1 MSGVVAEL
9 QARKTWLTLHLSP
22 AVELTDEQF
31 FELCQLNSDIRL
43 ERTAEGDIVVM
54 PPTGGETSNRN
65 LGISGQLYNWTKR
78 DGTGAAFDSSAGF
91 KLPNGADRSPDAAWV
106 SHERLAQLSSEEK
119 CKFVPLCPDF
129 VIELISP
136 TDSLAA
142 TQAKMIRS
150 GAGHRLQAQVG
161 HKAKRQKT
169 TKIQETG
176 ECAVRTPCRHSGASN
191 RQRGCI
197 RRFSLRSSTSGRH
210 VVAACGIARR
220 SMPS

>member
-1 MSGVVAEL
+1 MSGVLAEL
-9 QARKTWLTLHLSP
+9 QARETWLTLHLSP

-31 FELCQLNSDIRL
+31 FELCQLNSDVRL

-78 DGTGAAFDSSAGF
+78 DGSGAAFDSSAGF
-91 KLPNGADRSPDAAWV
+91 KLPSGADRSPDAAWV

-119 CKFVPLCPDF
+119 RKFVPLCPDF

-142 TQAKMIRS
+142 TQAKMIEYVEN
-150 GAGHRLQAQVG
+150 GARLG
-161 HKAKRQKT
+161 FLIH
-169 TKIQETG
+169 
-176 ECAVRTPCRHSGASN
+176 PD
-191 RQRGCI
+191 
-197 RRFSLRSSTSGRH
+197 
-210 VVAACGIARR
+210 ARR
-220 SMPS
+220 VYVYRPGATVEELKDMTEVSGEPELPGFTLDLREIWEPNI